1 MRTLR
6 AGLGLVV
13 LLATFGTAQAGG
25 SISLVDLMD
34 RLKGNDKLMAE
45 INAELQAQK
54 LEAESVICDGDR
66 FGGNWT
72 ELGGARVI
80 PYECE
85 IGTRKLNIDGTLHLY
100 DAKGAEVDQKDKD
113 APERATDYKE
123 TDLKWA
129 WK

>member
-6 AGLGLVV
+6 AGLGLLV
-13 LLATFGTAQAGG
+13 LLANFGTAQAGG

-54 LEAESVICDGDR
+54 LEAASVICDGDR

-85 IGTRKLNIDGTLHLY
+85 IGTRKLNNDG
-100 DAKGAEVDQKDKD
+100 KGAEVNERTKRRPSGSPITKRRTSNGRGSD
-113 APERATDYKE
+113 AA
-123 TDLKWA
+123 L
-129 WK
+129 

>member
-1 MRTLR
+1 MRTLT
-6 AGLGLVV
+6 AAIGLLV
-13 LLATFGTAQAGG
+13 LLAAFGTAQAGG

-54 LEAESVICDGDR
+54 LEAASVICVGDR
-66 FGGNWT
+66 FGGNWV
-72 ELGGARVI
+72 ELGGVRVV

-100 DAKGAEVDQKDKD
+100 DAKGAEVDEKDKT
-113 APERATDYKE
+113 APKRATDYKE
-123 TDLKWA
+123 TDLKWT